1 MAAYYL
7 KPTVRGYRNGDVN
20 YRYIRIGKAAD
31 IYGYTD
37 EVISAIASAAGA
49 IYKLPK
55 ITLINRKRL
64 EDYMKHLVNV
74 PGTNKMVN
82 KVFVRPG
89 EGMILY
95 SIGRERF
102 INMAREAGAVYK
114 LTDGIVLV
122 HLETFDEYMERFR
135 QKPKTDEQDK
145 GEEVD

>member
-1 MAAYYL
+1 MAVNYL
-7 KPTVRGYRNGDVN
+7 KPTVRGYINGDVN
-20 YRYIRIGKAAD
+20 YRYIRIDKAAEM
-31 IYGYTD
+31 YGYTK
-37 EVISAIASAAGA
+37 EQIQAIASAAGA
-49 IYKLPK
+49 VYKLPK
-55 ITLINRKRL
+55 ITLINRQRL
-64 EDYMKHLVNV
+64 EDYMRHMVNV

-135 QKPKTDEQDK
+135 QKPREAEQDK
-145 GEEVD
+145 GEEVG